1 MSAKPPLRLAILI
14 SGRGSNMTA
23 IVRACL
29 AGTIAARPV
38 IVIADRPQAAGLAS
52 AASLGVATATVAAGV
67 GAPIEQQLGETL
79 AAAQP
84 DFVALAGFMRVLSAA
99 FVARC
104 AGRMLNIHP
113 SLLPAYRGPA
123 HAPAR
128 PGRRRARARRE
139 RALRDRRL
147 DGGPVV
153 LQSTLAVQPGD
164 TAATLAARVQ
174 ATEHI
179 IYPRALGWFAQGRL
193 AWHDDAAWLDGQRLE
208 APVVEDFGAASP
220 RLIAAAQRRA
230 RTAAARVRRVVGCG
244 ALAGALSQPV
254 SPPPPSSSPSRRA
267 TPGSGMA

>member
-67 GAPIEQQLGETL
+67 GAPFEQQLGETL

-113 SLLPAYRGPA
+113 SLLPAYRGL
-123 HAPAR
+123 HTH
-128 PGRRRARARRE
+128 RRVLAAGE
-139 RALRDRRL
+139 RVHGASVHFVTAEL

-193 AWHDDAAWLDGQRLE
+193 AWHDNAAWLDGQRLE
-208 APVVEDFGAASP
+208 APVVEDFGAA
-220 RLIAAAQRRA
+220 
-230 RTAAARVRRVVGCG
+230 VRG
-244 ALAGALSQPV
+244 
-254 SPPPPSSSPSRRA
+254 
-267 TPGSGMA
+267 